1 MSSEEEFDND
11 PENVSEPVHFLR
23 VNYVLPISMNLRLFN
38 HRESDQEESSDQEEM
53 SLEENED
60 EESSYEEEQSSESDE
75 NNTMEIDESSNE
87 SQEERTSGNSNQ
99 ERWIVISFYVPS
111 SLFRN
116 HDNFDDI
123 LDLIFRQTQPR
134 GPPPT
139 SKKVLDELKEE
150 VFDSEIYEEDVKC
163 VVCQENFQNE
173 DKFIRIPCNHMYHS
187 DCILPWLKQHNT
199 CPTCR
204 YELESEEEEKE
215 NEKSSSLTQEE
226 EEQEEENEVY

>member
-11 PENVSEPVHFLR
+11 PENVSEPVRFLR

-38 HRESDQEESSDQEEM
+38 NHQESDQESSDQEEM
-53 SLEENED
+53 SLEEND
-60 EESSYEEEQSSESDE
+60 NNESESEGEQSSE
-75 NNTMEIDESSNE
+75 NNTMEIDESPNQNQDE
-87 SQEERTSGNSNQ
+87 STSSNSNQ
-99 ERWIVISFYVPS
+99 DRWIVISFYVPS
-111 SLFRN
+111 SLFHN
-116 HDNFDDI
+116 HDNLDDI
-123 LDLIFRQTQPR
+123 LDLIFRHSRPR

-139 SKKVLDELKEE
+139 SKKVLDELEE
-150 VFDSEIYEEDVKC
+150 HVFNEHESDSKC
-163 VVCQENFQNE
+163 VVCQEEFQYE
-173 DKFIRIPCNHMYHS
+173 DKYIKLPCNHIYHS

-215 NEKSSSLTQEE
+215 NEKRSSIPNEE